1 VARWLVRGPRPA
13 GVPLPGVDAGVARGG
28 AALLRAGQVLGDATL
43 IAAACERARWVAAQP
58 YDAPG
63 RAHGTAGR
71 LHFHLL
77 LWDAT
82 GAPDQLAAA
91 QAAGDDHCRRAVN
104 TGDGGCGWP
113 LPPAF
118 GAAPLPGYAEGAAG
132 IGDALLDLFAATG
145 DARYRATAGRAAR
158 RLAARALPTLAGGS
172 GLTWPRAPGAAPGGP
187 GLDAGA
193 AGVGRFLLHAGTA
206 GLLPEAMTLAAGA
219 AQTAAHAG
227 RAAGPRRGDGLAGDI
242 AFLLDL
248 FQATGDPVYRAH
260 AATLGTILAV
270 FAADQLDRFATPL
283 AAGTPWAA
291 PDLPTVADLIPC
303 LLRLA
308 RASAER

>member
-1 VARWLVRGPRPA
+1 
-13 GVPLPGVDAGVARGG
+13 
-28 AALLRAGQVLGDATL
+28 
-43 IAAACERARWVAAQP
+43 
-58 YDAPG
+58 
-63 RAHGTAGR
+63 
-71 LHFHLL
+71 
-77 LWDAT
+77 
-82 GAPDQLAAA
+82 
-91 QAAGDDHCRRAVN
+91 
-104 TGDGGCGWP
+104 
-113 LPPAF
+113 
-118 GAAPLPGYAEGAAG
+118 
-132 IGDALLDLFAATG
+132 
-145 DARYRATAGRAAR
+145 
-158 RLAARALPTLAGGS
+158 
-172 GLTWPRAPGAAPGGP
+172 
-187 GLDAGA
+187 LDAGA

-270 FAADQLDRFATPL
+270 FAADQLDRFATPPG
-283 AAGTPWAA
+283 AGTPWAA